1 MPPEITKIVG
11 TKFAFKVFMDK
22 FNATKLLPVFN
33 VLRMSADPAIIE
45 SLHAAE
51 TPVKVT
57 IYLFHLLTYILF
69 IIQHFSLTELSLIQQ
84 TDNEATSGCVPVVS
98 PFVSFVP
105 NQM

>member
-22 FNATKLLPVFN
+22 FNSTKLLPVFN
-33 VLRMSADPAIIE
+33 VLRMSADPTIIE

-57 IYLFHLLTYILF
+57 IYFHKPFHFNLF
-69 IIQHFSLTELSLIQQ
+69 
-84 TDNEATSGCVPVVS
+84 
-98 PFVSFVP
+98 
-105 NQM
+105 

>member
-1 MPPEITKIVG
+1 MPLEITKIVG

-45 SLHAAE
+45 SLHAAK

-57 IYLFHLLTYILF
+57 LYFLCQYICFIYYTTLF
-69 IIQHFSLTELSLIQQ
+69 
-84 TDNEATSGCVPVVS
+84 TSPS
-98 PFVSFVP
+98 KIEISK
-105 NQM
+105 